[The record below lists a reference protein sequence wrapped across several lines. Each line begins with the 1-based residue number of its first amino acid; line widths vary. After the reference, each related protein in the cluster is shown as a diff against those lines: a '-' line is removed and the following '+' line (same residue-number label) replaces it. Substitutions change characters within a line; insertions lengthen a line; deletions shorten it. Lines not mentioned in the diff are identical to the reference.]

1 MLNSLYIIAA
11 KATHS
16 AMLKNNL
23 SMVALLVAHPFDCE
37 GVLIDKETSESLPVF
52 SSSGV
57 FEQGASA
64 KNN

>member
-1 MLNSLYIIAA
+1 M
-11 KATHS
+11 THS
-16 AMLKNNL
+16 AMLKNNF
-23 SMVALLVAHPFDCE
+23 SMVALLVAHPFDCK
-37 GVLIDKETSESLPVF
+37 GVLIDKESLPVF